1 MIWGNMQELVVT
13 AVCRRDSSETTWEE
27 VSQHLQQSLAHLETL
42 SHPVIAGLRD
52 SEDPQER
59 AYAQQYDFSRSQPH
73 EV

>member
-1 MIWGNMQELVVT
+1 MQVT
-13 AVCRRDSSETTWEE
+13 IMCHFNSSETTWEE
-27 VSQHLQQSLAHLETL
+27 VSQHLQQSLTHLETL
-42 SHPVIAGLRD
+42 SHPVIAGLRG